1 MFLLLL
7 LLAWLG
13 LACLVLACLVLS
25 FLVLSCL
32 VIVIAAVVVVV
43 VVAALGLFQTVDC
56 QTLNLAGLPSNLAK
70 PQKYDSVRL
79 GRLDLSDSGSLPKKA
94 LPK

>member
-1 MFLLLL
+1 MKTMSCELFLLLL
-7 LLAWLG
+7 LA
-13 LACLVLACLVLS
+13 
-25 FLVLSCL
+25 CL
-32 VIVIAAVVVVV
+32 VIVIAAVVV
-43 VVAALGLFQTVDC
+43 ASLGLFQTVDC

-70 PQKYDSVRL
+70 TQKYDSVRL